1 MAPAAAVACTVDT
14 KTSRSYRVRSWVAIQ
29 MLPCAFVGC
38 LTTVCI
44 LRLGLPSTCYR
55 VRSWV
60 ASNQPPP
67 NQPHP
72 PSSTCYRV
80 RSWVA
85 SSPAHPATNPTG
97 HPPNQHQ
104 PQSHP
109 PMPSTCYRAHSWVAS
124 ALSWL
129 GPLWHWVVCGI
140 GQLHPVHPCFTAQL
154 LCAVLLRSQDRN
166 RLRTPRAHHLII
178 HHHLCR
184 KSKNWQQT

>member
-1 MAPAAAVACTVDT
+1 MVPAAAVACTVDT

-38 LTTVCI
+38 LTTMCV
-44 LRLGLPSTCYR
+44 LGLPSTCYR

-109 PMPSTCYRAHSWVAS
+109 PYAIHMLPCAFVGCLRPFLAWALVA
-124 ALSWL
+124 L
-129 GPLWHWVVCGI
+129 GSLWHWAVAPSASMLHCTVAVCSVASLTG
-140 GQLHPVHPCFTAQL
+140 
-154 LCAVLLRSQDRN
+154 SQSAEDTR
-166 RLRTPRAHHLII
+166 
-178 HHHLCR
+178 
-184 KSKNWQQT
+184 